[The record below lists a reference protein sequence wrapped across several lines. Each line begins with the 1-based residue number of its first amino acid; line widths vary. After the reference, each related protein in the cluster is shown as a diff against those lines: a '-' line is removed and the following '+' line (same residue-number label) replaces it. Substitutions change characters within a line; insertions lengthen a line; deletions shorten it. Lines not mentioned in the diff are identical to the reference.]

1 MGDPNSN
8 ADRRTRGKKLF
19 REVTQLD
26 DAVEPSDAFLEF
38 TIDEVFGDVWSRP
51 GLTRK
56 ERRLISITAAATS
69 SMPDETSF
77 HLLGA
82 LKSGDLTPD
91 ELIEVILQIAHY
103 SGWPKAASAY
113 RALLGHCATLGLSVT
128 PTK

>member
-1 MGDPNSN
+1 MTDR
-8 ADRRTRGKKLF
+8 DRRARGKKLF
-19 REVTQLD
+19 QEVTQLD
-26 DAVEPSDAFLEF
+26 DTIEPGDPFMAF

-56 ERRLISITAAATS
+56 ERRIISITAAATS

-91 ELIEVILQIAHY
+91 ELIEVIIQIAHY
-103 SGWPKAASAY
+103 SGWPKAASTY
-113 RALLGHCATLGLSVT
+113 RSLLGHCAELGLHVT
-128 PTK
+128 TKE